1 MKKPWIIAILCLAFS
16 TVQAQ
21 EISKWKIENLDQYIR
36 ESEGILVINFWATFC
51 KPCVAEIPGFIAT
64 VAKQKEKVRLLLV
77 SLDMRNAYPQKLKN
91 FLTEKKWKG
100 QFIWLDE
107 TNADHFCPM
116 IDSSWSGAI
125 PATVVINKARGY
137 KKFWEGE
144 LREEVLNKE
153 IIHIAALQKQNGFA
167 GRFSYPMND
176 VSGALFQ
183 DDFMHAATFVRFDG
197 ATVFSEDSTVYALAG
212 GVVQTVLDIDEM
224 TMVMIKKD
232 DFYFTYSNLKNTRLK
247 KNDYVQA
254 NTIIGFAGKNLDGK
268 TAVDIY
274 LSTANGNITLRKN
287 NFVARNHPDY
297 YSLPPASLEPE

>member
-1 MKKPWIIAILCLAFS
+1 MLTLS
-16 TVQAQ
+16 TCMAAAQQVPSLKAAEVVKRMSQA
-21 EISKWKIENLDQYIR
+21 NDTTYI
-36 ESEGILVINFWATFC
+36 INFWATFC
-51 KPCVAEIPGFIAT
+51 KPCVAEIPGFIKMA
-64 VAKQKEKVRLLLV
+64 ARYKSQKVKLV
-77 SLDMRNAYPQKLKN
+77 LISLDLPSYYPARIAN
-91 FLTEKKWKG
+91 FVKQQQWNTE
-100 QFIWLDE
+100 IAWLNE

-144 LREEVLNKE
+144 LREEVLNKA